1 MASADAVKGTR
12 PALTRAMAKA
22 IAIPV
27 GVVIFASAI
36 VGLLIR
42 GQYERLSKVE
52 ATQGTILQIVR
63 DVQAIQ
69 KGQADLLV
77 LVQKQQEE
85 DVRAGTIRQAQLDR
99 LTELAT
105 GLQVI
110 ARRTEVIARQV
121 PDCFKPPNGDCVK
134 ASAGALKQIMKD
146 QEALLKRT
154 TFIATNPSR
163 PGETAYVVT
172 PEVHASPVVP
182 SCRDTIGVG
191 NQAVLPGVLCTKP

>member
-1 MASADAVKGTR
+1 MAPADAVTRTR
-12 PALTRAMAKA
+12 PALPRAMAKA

-27 GVVIFASAI
+27 AVVIFASAI

-52 ATQGTILQIVR
+52 ATQGNILQIVR

-69 KGQADLLV
+69 RGQADLLV

-85 DVRAGTIRQAQLDR
+85 EARAGTIRQAQLDR

-110 ARRTEVIARQV
+110 AHRTEVIARQI
-121 PDCFKPPNGDCVK
+121 PDCFKPPAGDCVK
-134 ASAGALKQIMKD
+134 ASAGALQQIMKD
-146 QEALLKRT
+146 QEALLRRT
-154 TFIATNPSR
+154 TFIATNPSK

-172 PEVHASPVVP
+172 PDVHESPVNP
-182 SCRDTIGVG
+182 SCQDTIGVG